1 MVEPLL
7 HPRVQSQLFGFADV
21 ERELA
26 AQFRA
31 GTLHHS
37 LLISGPKHIGKATL
51 AYRFARFVLSGG
63 ADLAESETH
72 PFSLFGPEKPASPVE
87 GDGALYMPEEHGI
100 FRRVASGSHPDMLS
114 IEPAFDAK
122 KGAYKN
128 EIQADA
134 AREIGEFLSLTAA
147 EGAYR
152 VIVIDAADQLN
163 EKAANAL
170 LKSIEEPPSHA
181 FVVIVCH
188 NPLSILPTIR
198 SRCRVIKLHTP
209 GLSDF
214 SAVLSHAAPHIPM
227 ADYDALNALSHGAPG
242 YAMHIADADG
252 IALYRSVVTALA
264 QPQAPDQLLALAG
277 ALAGGRKWA
286 DHWGIAKHALLT
298 ATERASMPDM
308 ALKNPVMAD
317 EAHLLQA
324 IRARLGVASLLALR
338 GRMLQVFH
346 DTEVLNLDHTQ
357 AVVHL
362 LKAA

>member
-1 MVEPLL
+1 MAEPLL
-7 HPRVQSQLFGFADV
+7 HPRTQSQLFGFAEA

-26 AQFRA
+26 EQFRA

-37 LLISGPKHIGKATL
+37 LLICGPKHIGKATL

-72 PFSLFGPEKPASPVE
+72 PFSLFGPEKPESPIE
-87 GDGALYMPEEHGI
+87 GDGALYMPEAHGI
-100 FRRVASGSHPDMLS
+100 FKRVASGSHPDMLS

-128 EIQADA
+128 EIQAEA

-152 VIVIDAADQLN
+152 VVVIDAADQLN

-170 LKSIEEPPSHA
+170 LKSIEEPPAHA

-209 GLSDF
+209 GLADF

-227 ADYDALNALSHGAPG
+227 TDYDALHALAHGAPG

-252 IALYRSVVTALA
+252 VALYRSVITGLA
-264 QPQAPDQLLALAG
+264 QPQAQDQLLALAA
-277 ALAGGRKWA
+277 ALAGGRKSV
-286 DHWGIAKHALLT
+286 DHWGIAKHAMLS
-298 ATERASMPDM
+298 AVERAAMPDI
-308 ALKNPVMAD
+308 ALQHPIMAD
-317 EAHLLQA
+317 ERDMLQA
-324 IRARLGVASLLALR
+324 IHARLGLAALLALR
-338 GRMLQVFH
+338 ERMLQVFR
-346 DTEVLNLDHTQ
+346 DTDVLNLDHTQ
-357 AVVHL
+357 AVAHL